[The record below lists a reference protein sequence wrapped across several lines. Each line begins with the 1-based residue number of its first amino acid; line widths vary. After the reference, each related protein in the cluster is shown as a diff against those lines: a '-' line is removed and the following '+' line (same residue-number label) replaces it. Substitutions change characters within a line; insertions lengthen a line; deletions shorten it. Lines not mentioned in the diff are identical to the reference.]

1 MWVNYRKLCEIVSD
15 NNEGCTLF
23 YTTYIYIYLLSLYT
37 VFDNNKHVVACCSI
51 KAENLTNT
59 SDK

>member
-1 MWVNYRKLCEIVSD
+1 MRGARCFIQHIH
-15 NNEGCTLF
+15 
-23 YTTYIYIYLLSLYT
+23 IYIYLLSLYT

-51 KAENLTNT
+51 KVENLTNT